1 MPVEELELRVGAEGA
16 EGTDVVVHLI
26 GELDLSTA
34 GRLRSA
40 LHCLYESGTTS
51 LVLDLGQLG
60 FVDSTGLSEFVA
72 ALKHCRERGGDVVL
86 RSPTPAATRVLNISG
101 LDQVFTIVSDNGAA
115 SVG

>member
-1 MPVEELELRVGAEGA
+1 MAVDELELRVAA
-16 EGTDVVVHLI
+16 DSADGTDVVVHLI

-51 LVLDLGQLG
+51 LVLDLGELG

-72 ALKHCRERGGDVVL
+72 ALKHCRQRGGDVVL
-86 RSPTPAATRVLNISG
+86 RSPTRTTSRVLAICG
-101 LDQVFTIVSDNGAA
+101 LDRIFTID
-115 SVG
+115 